1 MKNNISQNLSRE
13 AAQHE
18 LDQIL
23 QQQKDG
29 FPVTLSQIKA
39 CDDEFTR
46 VARLE
51 NIAELN
57 ARLYAV
63 GADFETLAAQ
73 RTKARDAIRCALHKK
88 DELTAVIKK
97 IETYL
102 DGVNL
107 KLNIAAV
114 EESEVLELLEQ
125 A

>member
-1 MKNNISQNLSRE
+1 MKNNISQNISRE

-39 CDDEFTR
+39 ADDEFTR

-51 NIAELN
+51 NIADLN

-63 GADFETLAAQ
+63 GAEFETLSGQ
-73 RTKARDAIRCALHKK
+73 RAKARDAIRAALHKK
-88 DELTAVIKK
+88 DELSAVIKK

>member
-1 MKNNISQNLSRE
+1 MKNNISRVD
-13 AAQHE
+13 A
-18 LDQIL
+18 
-23 QQQKDG
+23 QQQFDELLEAQKSG
-29 FPVTLSQIKA
+29 FPVTLSQIQA
-39 CDDEFTR
+39 ADDEFTR
-46 VARLE
+46 IARAE
-51 NIAELN
+51 NIAELQS
-57 ARLYAV
+57 RLYAV
-63 GADFETLAAQ
+63 GADFETLAVQ
-73 RTKARDAIRCALHKK
+73 RMKARDAIRAALHKK

>member
-1 MKNNISQNLSRE
+1 MKNNVSENITRE

-23 QQQKDG
+23 QQQTDG
-29 FPVTLSQIKA
+29 FPVTLSQIKQA
-39 CDDEFTR
+39 DDNFTR
-46 VARLE
+46 IARAE
-51 NIAELN
+51 NIADLQR
-57 ARLYAV
+57 RLYAV
-63 GADFETLAAQ
+63 GAEFETLSAQ
-73 RTKARDAIRCALHKK
+73 RAKARDAIRAALHKK

-102 DGVNL
+102 EGVNL

-114 EESEVLELLEQ
+114 EESEVLEMLEQ